1 MRDIVEKAEI
11 YYDPND
17 MKTLITEDT
26 GFMQIYNEYQDILDE
41 AFGDAKGE
49 KEINN
54 KWILRLKLDKT
65 ILIDRNISLEEIHY
79 ALKTEY
85 KDDIDCFYND
95 LNDEQIVFRIRLTKI
110 NKTKSAVSQ
119 KVLDQEDNIYI
130 IKSFQENL
138 LNNIVLRGIN
148 GIEKVIPRKVQKH
161 MIYNQETG
169 DYDREDICVLD
180 TIGSNLE
187 NILSLDYI
195 DTTKTFSNN
204 VIEMKEIL
212 GIEAARKC
220 LFNEFREVMEY
231 DGGYINHHHL
241 GILCDRMTT
250 NMDMVSI
257 FRHGINKDNIG
268 PIAKASFEETP
279 EMFLKAARHGIL
291 DTMRGVS
298 ANVMCGQEGYFG
310 TSAFQVMLD
319 LDKITQLTGEEF
331 VEENDEKYIEE
342 QFEGGKANEEGVCS
356 VASLTISSNAANIQ
370 PTDMG
375 GDNGYELGF

>member
-1 MRDIVEKAEI
+1 M
-11 YYDPND
+11 
-17 MKTLITEDT
+17 
-26 GFMQIYNEYQDILDE
+26 
-41 AFGDAKGE
+41 
-49 KEINN
+49 
-54 KWILRLKLDKT
+54 
-65 ILIDRNISLEEIHY
+65 
-79 ALKTEY
+79 
-85 KDDIDCFYND
+85 
-95 LNDEQIVFRIRLTKI
+95 
-110 NKTKSAVSQ
+110 AVSQ

-130 IKSFQENL
+130 IKSFKENL

-268 PIAKASFEETP
+268 PIAKASFEETT
-279 EMFLKAARHGIL
+279 EMFLNAAKFGEL
-291 DTMRGVS
+291 DELKGVS
-298 ANVMCGQEGYFG
+298 ANVMCGQEGNYG
-310 TSAFQVMLD
+310 TASFQVYLNTKEINDMEKECVIDDEEEEDIFKMLESPESNTCTIEQLKINHNLITEHVTKQED
-319 LDKITQLTGEEF
+319 NEYNLDI
-331 VEENDEKYIEE
+331 
-342 QFEGGKANEEGVCS
+342 
-356 VASLTISSNAANIQ
+356 
-370 PTDMG
+370 
-375 GDNGYELGF
+375 